1 MDNFD
6 NSIPSGEGIYPTA
19 ESYREELLSRNRE
32 TRKKRI
38 NFVIGIAVIVFAFI
52 GLFGCI
58 FQTVSYFAV
67 KQEDK
72 KTDTLGSYQSFMLPV
87 AAVDPEPFDD
97 ITGAPMEELVEI
109 AVWSILGA
117 DLDPA
122 DYDYSSG
129 ELAIPASQ
137 IEQAFIRYFGNDVA
151 ISHCSVTGYGYEF
164 SYDPDT
170 NMYFIPLTTVEPL
183 YTPVVTEGETK
194 GDTIILTLGLVNASS
209 WQQDAETGNM
219 EMPDPDK
226 FVKVTLRKTAGSVVI
241 SAIQTSSR
249 PETAIVEVFTTKVPE
264 ENAEITSDENASS

>member
-6 NSIPSGEGIYPTA
+6 NNPPIGEEIYPTG
-19 ESYREELLSRNRE
+19 ESYRAELRSRNRE
-32 TRKKRI
+32 ARKKRI
-38 NFVIGIAVIVFAFI
+38 NFVVGIAVIIFAFI
-52 GLFGCI
+52 GFFGCI

-72 KTDTLGSYQSFMLPV
+72 KNDTLDTYQGFMLPV
-87 AAVDPEPFDD
+87 AAVDPAPFDD

-117 DLDPA
+117 DLDPS

-137 IEQAFIRYFGNDVA
+137 IEAAFIRYFGNDVT

-183 YTPVVTEGETK
+183 YTPVVTEGEIK
-194 GDTIILTLGLVNASS
+194 GDTVVLTLGLVNASA
-209 WQQDAETGNM
+209 WQQDAQTGNM
-219 EMPDPDK
+219 EIPDPDK

-241 SAIQTSSR
+241 SAIRTTSR
-249 PETAIVEVFTTKVPE
+249 PETAIVEVFTTKAPE
-264 ENAEITSDENASS
+264 DTAEMTSAGNTPS